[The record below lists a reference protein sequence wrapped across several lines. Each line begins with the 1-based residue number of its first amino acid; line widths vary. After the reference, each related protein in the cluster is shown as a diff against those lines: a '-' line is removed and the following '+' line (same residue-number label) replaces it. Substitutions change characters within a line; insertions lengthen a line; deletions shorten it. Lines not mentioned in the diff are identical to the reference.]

1 MDKPVLS
8 IFERAKVLAARKQ
21 HLCNG
26 GVSTLVQAPGETL
39 DGLVRRELVMGLIPF
54 KLARFMPDGTTR
66 VYKLADMVIS
76 TAPSAPLTTLP
87 E

>member
-1 MDKPVLS
+1 MERPVLS

-26 GVSTLVQAPGETL
+26 GKSSLIQAPDETL
-39 DGLVRRELVMGLIPF
+39 DGLVRREFEQGLIPF
-54 KLARFMPDGTTR
+54 RLARYMPDGTTR

-76 TAPSAPLTTLP
+76 SAPSAPVPTSRG
-87 E
+87 